1 MRRIP
6 TTLGACSAV
15 ALATCAIATTAASAA
30 PPEFSPPFP
39 NPFTST
45 SGAMTLQTVGK
56 VKVLCKA
63 DTNKGQ
69 VSGPA
74 AALVTIRFTGCTT
87 TAVAGVLCQSP
98 NGAPGEIATE
108 MLFGTLGY
116 VSKTPLE
123 VGLDLSNPTGGPMLV
138 FTCGALR
145 GEVFGSVIGRI
156 TPLNKLV
163 KPGAHVTLKF
173 AQKAGHQA
181 IPMLLGGPLDVPLT
195 RLGGGPLEESGLA
208 STDKLTFAAPIVI
221 IA

>member
-6 TTLGACSAV
+6 ILGACSAV
-15 ALATCAIATTAASAA
+15 ALATCAIATTAALAT

-45 SGAMTLQTVGK
+45 SAATTLQTVGK
-56 VKVLCKA
+56 VKVMCKA
-63 DTNKGQ
+63 DTNKGE
-69 VSGPA
+69 VTGPG
-74 AALVTIRFTGCTT
+74 AALVRISFTGCTT

-98 NGAPGEIATE
+98 NGAPGEIVTE
-108 MLFGTLGY
+108 LLLGTLGY
-116 VSKTPLE
+116 VSGVPLE
-123 VGLDLSNPTGGPMLV
+123 VGLDLSNPTGGPLAV
-138 FTCGALR
+138 FFCGALK
-145 GEVFGSVIGRI
+145 GEVFGSVIGRV
-156 TPLNKLV
+156 TPLNKVV

-181 IPMLLGGPLDVPLT
+181 ITMFLGGPVDVPLT
-195 RLGGGPLEESGLA
+195 KLSGGPLEESGLA